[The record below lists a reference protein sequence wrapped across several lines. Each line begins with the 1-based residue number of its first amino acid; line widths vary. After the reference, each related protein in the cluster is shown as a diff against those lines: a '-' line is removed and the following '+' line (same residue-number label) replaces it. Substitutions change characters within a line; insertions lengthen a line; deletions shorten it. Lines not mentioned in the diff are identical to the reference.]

1 MKLVQLDVLRLTRGM
16 ELRHLRYFV
25 AVAEELNFTRA
36 AQRLHTA
43 QPSLSQQIQDLERE
57 VGVALFIRTKRSV
70 KLTAPGTAFLD
81 EARLTL
87 AQARRALA
95 SARQAAQAG
104 ESTLVLGFGPAA
116 EIKLFPSTL
125 TSLRASF
132 PKLRLEFRSM
142 TTLAQREALLHNEI
156 DLAFLRPPIHE
167 PSLEAIPVLREQL
180 LAVLPADHP
189 LAGEGPLDFAE
200 LSGYPFIE
208 ISPVHS
214 GNLFDLVR
222 TAAHERGVQ
231 LNRIQQVVD
240 VLTMLTLISLGEGYT
255 LLPDYAESLVFR
267 NVTTR
272 RLTPPAIEADLLMA
286 WRKGDPSSENAAL
299 RELIISRQRR

>member
-1 MKLVQLDVLRLTRGM
+1 M

-36 AQRLHTA
+36 AQRLNTA
-43 QPSLSQQIQDLERE
+43 QPSLSHQIGDLERE
-57 VGVALFIRTKRSV
+57 LGVQLFIRTKRRV
-70 KLTAPGTAFLD
+70 ELTAAGTAFLD

-87 AQARRALA
+87 AQAHRAIA
-95 SARQAAQAG
+95 SARQTARAG
-104 ESTLVLGFGPAA
+104 ESTLVLGFSPAA
-116 EIKLFPSTL
+116 EIKLFPSIL

-142 TTLAQREALLHNEI
+142 MTLDQREALLHNEI
-156 DLAFLRPPIHE
+156 DLAFLRPPVDE

-180 LAVLPADHP
+180 VAVLPADHP

-208 ISPVHS
+208 VSPVHS

-222 TAAHERGVQ
+222 AAAQDRGVH
-231 LNRIQQVVD
+231 LNTIQQVVD
-240 VLTMLTLISLGEGYT
+240 GLTLLTLVSLGEGYT
-255 LLPDYAESLVFR
+255 LLPDYAESLAFR
-267 NVTTR
+267 NITTR
-272 RLTPPAIEADLLMA
+272 RLTPPAIEVDLLMA
-286 WRKGDPSSENAAL
+286 WRKGDHSSENAAL
-299 RELIISRQRR
+299 RDLITSRRQR

>member
-1 MKLVQLDVLRLTRGM
+1 M

-36 AQRLHTA
+36 AQRLNTA
-43 QPSLSQQIQDLERE
+43 QPSLSQQILNLEQE
-57 VGVALFIRTKRSV
+57 VGVPLFTRTKRSV
-70 KLTAPGTAFLD
+70 ELTAAGTAFLD

-87 AQARRALA
+87 AQARRAIA

-116 EIKLFPSTL
+116 EIKLFPSAL

-132 PKLRLEFRSM
+132 PTLRLEFRSM
-142 TTLAQREALLHNEI
+142 TTLEQREALLHNEI

-180 LAVLPADHP
+180 VAVLPADHP
-189 LAGEGPLDFAE
+189 LAGEGLLDFAE

-208 ISPVHS
+208 VSALHS
-214 GNLFDLVR
+214 GNLFALVR
-222 TAAHERGVQ
+222 AAARERGVQ
-231 LNRIQQVVD
+231 LNTIQQVVD

-267 NVTTR
+267 NITTR
-272 RLTPPAIEADLLMA
+272 RLTPPAIEANLLMA
-286 WRKGDPSSENAAL
+286 WRKGDLSSENAAL
-299 RELIISRQRR
+299 RDLITSRRRE

>member
-1 MKLVQLDVLRLTRGM
+1 M

-36 AQRLHTA
+36 AQRLNTA
-43 QPSLSQQIQDLERE
+43 QPSLSQQIQDLEQE
-57 VGVALFIRTKRSV
+57 VGVPLFIRTKRSV
-70 KLTAPGTAFLD
+70 KLTAAGTAFLD

-87 AQARRALA
+87 AQSRRAIA

-142 TTLAQREALLHNEI
+142 TSLLQREALLHNEI

-180 LAVLPADHP
+180 VAVLPADHP
-189 LAGEGPLDFAE
+189 LAGEGPLDFAA

-208 ISPVHS
+208 ISPLHS

-222 TAAHERGVQ
+222 AAARERRVQ
-231 LNRIQQVVD
+231 LNTIQQAVD
-240 VLTMLTLISLGEGYT
+240 VLTLLTLISLGEGYT

-299 RELIISRQRR
+299 RDLITSRRGR

>member
-1 MKLVQLDVLRLTRGM
+1 M

-43 QPSLSQQIQDLERE
+43 QPSLSQQIQDLEQE
-57 VGVALFIRTKRSV
+57 VGVPLFIRTKRSV
-70 KLTAPGTAFLD
+70 KLTAAGTAFLD

-87 AQARRALA
+87 AQSRRAIA
-95 SARQAAQAG
+95 SARKAAQAG

-116 EIKLFPSTL
+116 EIKLFPGTL

-142 TTLAQREALLHNEI
+142 TTLQQREALLHNEI

-180 LAVLPADHP
+180 VAVLPADHP
-189 LAGEGPLDFAE
+189 LAGEGPLDFAK

-208 ISPVHS
+208 ISPLHS
-214 GNLFDLVR
+214 SNLFDLVR
-222 TAAHERGVQ
+222 TAAQERGVE
-231 LNRIQQVVD
+231 LNTIQQVVG
-240 VLTMLTLISLGEGYT
+240 VLTGLALISLGEGYT

-299 RELIISRQRR
+299 RDLITSGRRR

>member
-1 MKLVQLDVLRLTRGM
+1 M
-16 ELRHLRYFV
+16 ELRHLRYFLTV
-25 AVAEELNFTRA
+25 ARTLNFTKAAEEL
-36 AQRLHTA
+36 HIA
-43 QPSLSQQIQDLERE
+43 QPPLSRQIRELEE
-57 VGVALFIRTKRSV
+57 ELGVALFIRTKRSV
-70 KLTAPGTAFLD
+70 KLTAAGTAFLD

-87 AQARRALA
+87 AQARRAIA

-142 TTLAQREALLHNEI
+142 TTLEQREALLHNEI

-180 LAVLPADHP
+180 VAVLPADHP

-222 TAAHERGVQ
+222 AAAQERGVQ

-286 WRKGDPSSENAAL
+286 WRKGDLSSENAAL
-299 RELIISRQRR
+299 RDLITSRQRR

>member
-1 MKLVQLDVLRLTRGM
+1 M

-36 AQRLHTA
+36 AQRLNTA
-43 QPSLSQQIQDLERE
+43 QPSLSQQIQDLEQE
-57 VGVALFIRTKRSV
+57 VGGSLFIRTKRSV
-70 KLTAPGTAFLD
+70 KLTAAGTAFLD

-87 AQARRALA
+87 AQARRAIA
-95 SARQAAQAG
+95 SARQVAQPG
-104 ESTLVLGFGPAA
+104 QSTLVLGFGPAA

-142 TTLAQREALLHNEI
+142 TTLKQREALLHNEI

-180 LAVLPADHP
+180 VAVLPADHP

-214 GNLFDLVR
+214 GDLFDLVR
-222 TAAHERGVQ
+222 AAAQERGVQ
-231 LNRIQQVVD
+231 LNTIQQVED

-255 LLPDYAESLVFR
+255 LLADYAESLVFR

-272 RLTPPAIEADLLMA
+272 RLTPPAIEVDLLMA
-286 WRKGDPSSENAAL
+286 WRKGDPSTENAAL
-299 RELIISRQRR
+299 RDLITSRGRR

>member
-1 MKLVQLDVLRLTRGM
+1 M

-25 AVAEELNFTRA
+25 TVAEELNFTRA
-36 AQRLHTA
+36 AQRLNTA

-57 VGVALFIRTKRSV
+57 VGAALFIRTKRSV
-70 KLTAPGTAFLD
+70 KLTAAGTAFLD

-87 AQARRALA
+87 AQARRAVA
-95 SARQAAQAG
+95 IARQAAQAG

-125 TSLRASF
+125 TSLRAGF
-132 PKLRLEFRSM
+132 PKLRLEFRPM
-142 TTLAQREALLHNEI
+142 TTLKQREALLRNEI

-180 LAVLPADHP
+180 VAVLPADHP

-222 TAAHERGVQ
+222 AAAHERGVQ

-299 RELIISRQRR
+299 RDLITSRQRR

>member
-1 MKLVQLDVLRLTRGM
+1 M

-43 QPSLSQQIQDLERE
+43 QPSLSQQIQDLEQE
-57 VGVALFIRTKRSV
+57 VGVPLFIRTKRSV
-70 KLTAPGTAFLD
+70 KLTAAGTAFLD

-87 AQARRALA
+87 AQSRRAIA
-95 SARQAAQAG
+95 SARKAAQPG
-104 ESTLVLGFGPAA
+104 ERTLVLGFGPPA
-116 EIKLFPSTL
+116 EIKLFPGTL

-142 TTLAQREALLHNEI
+142 TTLQQREALLHNEI

-180 LAVLPADHP
+180 VAVLPADHP

-208 ISPVHS
+208 ISPLHS

-222 TAAHERGVQ
+222 GAAQERGVQ
-231 LNRIQQVVD
+231 LNTIQQVVN
-240 VLTMLTLISLGEGYT
+240 VLTLLALISLGEGYT

-286 WRKGDPSSENAAL
+286 WRKGDLSSENAAL
-299 RELIISRQRR
+299 RDLITSRRGR

>member
-1 MKLVQLDVLRLTRGM
+1 LELVQSDERRLTGGM

-25 AVAEELNFTRA
+25 TVAEELNFTRA
-36 AQRLHTA
+36 AQRLNTA
-43 QPSLSQQIQDLERE
+43 QPSLSQQIRDLERE
-57 VGVALFIRTKRSV
+57 VGAPLFIRTKRSV
-70 KLTAPGTAFLD
+70 KLTAAGAALLD

-87 AQARRALA
+87 AQARRAIA
-95 SARQAAQAG
+95 SARQAAQVG

-142 TTLAQREALLHNEI
+142 TTLNQREALLHNEI

-180 LAVLPADHP
+180 VAVLPADHP

-200 LSGYPFIE
+200 LSGHAFIE
-208 ISPVHS
+208 TSPLQS
-214 GNLFDLVR
+214 GYLFDLVR
-222 TAAHERGVQ
+222 AAAHERGVQ
-231 LNRIQQVVD
+231 LNTTQRVVD
-240 VLTMLTLISLGEGYT
+240 VLTMLTLVSLGEGYT
-255 LLPDYAESLVFR
+255 LLPDYAESLLFR
-267 NVTTR
+267 NITTR
-272 RLTPPAIEADLLMA
+272 RLAPPEIEVDLLMA

-299 RELIISRQRR
+299 RDLITSRPR

>member
-1 MKLVQLDVLRLTRGM
+1 M

-36 AQRLHTA
+36 AQRLNTA
-43 QPSLSQQIQDLERE
+43 QPSLSQQIQDLEQQ
-57 VGVALFIRTKRSV
+57 VGVPLFSRTKRSV
-70 KLTAPGTAFLD
+70 KLTAAGTAFLD

-87 AQARRALA
+87 AQARRAIA
-95 SARQAAQAG
+95 SARQAARAG

-142 TTLAQREALLHNEI
+142 TTLEQREALLHNEI

-180 LAVLPADHP
+180 VAVLPADHP

-208 ISPVHS
+208 ISPLHS

-222 TAAHERGVQ
+222 AAAQESGVQ
-231 LNRIQQVVD
+231 LNTIQRAVN
-240 VLTMLTLISLGEGYT
+240 VLTILTLVSLGEGYT

-272 RLTPPAIEADLLMA
+272 RLTPPAREADLLMA

-299 RELIISRQRR
+299 RDLITSRQRR

>member
-1 MKLVQLDVLRLTRGM
+1 M

-36 AQRLHTA
+36 AQRLNTA

-57 VGVALFIRTKRSV
+57 VGAPLFIRTKRSV
-70 KLTAPGTAFLD
+70 KLTAAGTAFLD

-87 AQARRALA
+87 AQARRTIAR
-95 SARQAAQAG
+95 ARQAAQAG
-104 ESTLVLGFGPAA
+104 ESTLVLGFGPPA
-116 EIKLFPSTL
+116 EIKLFPEAL

-142 TTLAQREALLHNEI
+142 TTLEQREALLHNEI
-156 DLAFLRPPIHE
+156 DLAFLRPPIHD

-180 LAVLPADHP
+180 VAVLPADHP

-208 ISPVHS
+208 ISPLHS

-222 TAAHERGVQ
+222 NAAQERGVQ
-231 LNRIQQVVD
+231 LNTIQQVVD

-255 LLPDYAESLVFR
+255 LLPDYAESLGFR

-272 RLTPPAIEADLLMA
+272 RLTPPAREADLLMA

-299 RELIISRQRR
+299 RDVITSRPRR

>member
-1 MKLVQLDVLRLTRGM
+1 M

-36 AQRLHTA
+36 AQRLNTA
-43 QPSLSQQIQDLERE
+43 QPSLSQQIQDLEQQ
-57 VGVALFIRTKRSV
+57 VGVPLFSRTKRSV
-70 KLTAPGTAFLD
+70 KLTAAGTAFLD

-87 AQARRALA
+87 AQARRAIA
-95 SARQAAQAG
+95 RARQAAQAG
-104 ESTLVLGFGPAA
+104 ESTLALGFGPPA
-116 EIKLFPSTL
+116 EIKLFPNTL
-125 TSLRASF
+125 TSQRASF
-132 PKLRLEFRSM
+132 PKLHLAFRSM
-142 TTLAQREALLHNEI
+142 TTLEQREALLRNEI
-156 DLAFLRPPIHE
+156 DLAFLRPPIHD

-180 LAVLPADHP
+180 VAVLPADHP

-208 ISPVHS
+208 ISPLHS

-222 TAAHERGVQ
+222 AAAQERGVQ
-231 LNRIQQVVD
+231 LNTIQQVVD

-272 RLTPPAIEADLLMA
+272 RLTPPAREADLLMA
-286 WRKGDPSSENAAL
+286 WRKGDPSPEIAAL
-299 RELIISRQRR
+299 RDLITSRRRR

>member
-1 MKLVQLDVLRLTRGM
+1 M

-36 AQRLHTA
+36 AQRLNTA

-57 VGVALFIRTKRSV
+57 VGVALFVRTKRSV
-70 KLTAPGTAFLD
+70 KLTAAGTAFLD
-81 EARLTL
+81 EALLTL
-87 AQARRALA
+87 AQARRAIA

-104 ESTLVLGFGPAA
+104 ASTLVLGFGPAA

-142 TTLAQREALLHNEI
+142 TTLKQREALLRNEI

-180 LAVLPADHP
+180 VAVLPADHP

-222 TAAHERGVQ
+222 AAAHERGVQ

-255 LLPDYAESLVFR
+255 FLPDYAESLVFR

-299 RELIISRQRR
+299 RDLITSRQRR

>member
-1 MKLVQLDVLRLTRGM
+1 M

-36 AQRLHTA
+36 AQRLNTA
-43 QPSLSQQIQDLERE
+43 QPSLSQQIQDMEQE
-57 VGVALFIRTKRSV
+57 VGVPLFIRTKRSV
-70 KLTAPGTAFLD
+70 KLTAAGTAFLD

-87 AQARRALA
+87 AQARRAIA
-95 SARQAAQAG
+95 SARQAARTS

-132 PKLRLEFRSM
+132 PKLRLEFHSM
-142 TTLAQREALLHNEI
+142 TTLEQRQALLNNEI

-180 LAVLPADHP
+180 VAVMPADHP

-200 LSGYPFIE
+200 LSGYPFLE
-208 ISPVHS
+208 VSPVHS

-222 TAAHERGVQ
+222 AAAQQRGVH
-231 LNRIQQVVD
+231 LNTIQQVAD
-240 VLTMLTLISLGEGYT
+240 RLTLLTLVSLGEGCT

-267 NVTTR
+267 NITTR

-286 WRKGDPSSENAAL
+286 WRKGDPSAENAAL
-299 RELIISRQRR
+299 RDLIASRRHK

>member
-1 MKLVQLDVLRLTRGM
+1 M
-16 ELRHLRYFV
+16 ELRHLRYFI

-36 AQRLHTA
+36 AERLNTA
-43 QPSLSQQIQDLERE
+43 QPSLSQQIRNLEQE
-57 VGVALFIRTKRSV
+57 LGVPLFIRTKRSV
-70 KLTAPGTAFLD
+70 TLTAAGAVFLD

-87 AQARRALA
+87 AQARRAIA
-95 SARQAAQAG
+95 SARQSAQAG
-104 ESTLVLGFGPAA
+104 ESTLVLGFSPAA

-142 TTLAQREALLHNEI
+142 TTLGQREALLHNEI

-180 LAVLPADHP
+180 VVVLPADHP
-189 LAGEGPLDFAE
+189 LAGEGPLDFSE

-208 ISPVHS
+208 VSPVHS

-222 TAAHERGVQ
+222 TAAQERGVQ
-231 LNRIQQVVD
+231 LNTVQHVED
-240 VLTMLTLISLGEGYT
+240 VLTLLTLISLGEGYT

-267 NVTTR
+267 NITTR
-272 RLTPPAIEADLLMA
+272 RLTPPAIEVDLLMA
-286 WRKGDPSSENAAL
+286 WRKGDPSSESAAL
-299 RELIISRQRR
+299 RDLITSRRHR

>member
-1 MKLVQLDVLRLTRGM
+1 M

-36 AQRLHTA
+36 AQRLNTA
-43 QPSLSQQIQDLERE
+43 QPSLSQQIQDLEQE
-57 VGVALFIRTKRSV
+57 VGGSLFIRTKRSV
-70 KLTAPGTAFLD
+70 KLTAAGTAFLD

-87 AQARRALA
+87 AQARRAMA
-95 SARQAAQAG
+95 SARQVAQPG
-104 ESTLVLGFGPAA
+104 QSTLVLGFGPAA

-142 TTLAQREALLHNEI
+142 TTLKQREALLHNEI

-180 LAVLPADHP
+180 VAVLPADHP

-214 GNLFDLVR
+214 GDLFDLVR
-222 TAAHERGVQ
+222 AAAQERGVQ
-231 LNRIQQVVD
+231 LNTIQQVED

-272 RLTPPAIEADLLMA
+272 RLTPPAIEVDLLMA
-286 WRKGDPSSENAAL
+286 WRKGDPSTENAAL
-299 RELIISRQRR
+299 RDLITSRGRR

>member
-1 MKLVQLDVLRLTRGM
+1 M

-43 QPSLSQQIQDLERE
+43 QPSLSQQIQDLEQE
-57 VGVALFIRTKRSV
+57 VGVPLFIRTKRSV
-70 KLTAPGTAFLD
+70 KLTAAGTAFLD

-87 AQARRALA
+87 AQARRAVA
-95 SARQAAQAG
+95 SAREAGQAG
-104 ESTLVLGFGPAA
+104 ERTLVLGFGPAA
-116 EIKLFPSTL
+116 EIKLFPGTL
-125 TSLRASF
+125 TSLRASY

-142 TTLAQREALLHNEI
+142 TTLEQREALLHNEI

-167 PSLEAIPVLREQL
+167 PSLKAIPVLREQL
-180 LAVLPADHP
+180 VAVLPADHP

-208 ISPVHS
+208 VSPLDA

-222 TAAHERGVQ
+222 AAARERGVQ
-231 LNRIQQVVD
+231 LNTIQQVVN
-240 VLTMLTLISLGEGYT
+240 VLTMLALISLGEGYT

-299 RELIISRQRR
+299 RDLIISRQRR

>member
-1 MKLVQLDVLRLTRGM
+1 M

-189 LAGEGPLDFAE
+189 LAGDGPLDFAE

-231 LNRIQQVVD
+231 LNKIQQVVD

-299 RELIISRQRR
+299 RDLIISRQRR

>member
-1 MKLVQLDVLRLTRGM
+1 M

-36 AQRLHTA
+36 AQRLNTA
-43 QPSLSQQIQDLERE
+43 QPSLSQQIQDLEQE
-57 VGVALFIRTKRSV
+57 VGGSLFIRTKRSV
-70 KLTAPGTAFLD
+70 KLTAAGTAFLD

-87 AQARRALA
+87 AQARRAIA
-95 SARQAAQAG
+95 SARQVAQPG
-104 ESTLVLGFGPAA
+104 QSTLVLGFGPAA

-142 TTLAQREALLHNEI
+142 TTLAQREALLRNEI
-156 DLAFLRPPIHE
+156 DLAFLRPPIHD

-180 LAVLPADHP
+180 VAVLPADHP
-189 LAGEGPLDFAE
+189 LAGEGPIDFAN

-222 TAAHERGVQ
+222 AAAQERGVQ
-231 LNRIQQVVD
+231 LNTIQQVVD
-240 VLTMLTLISLGEGYT
+240 VLTLLTLISLGEGYT

-272 RLTPPAIEADLLMA
+272 RLNPPAIEADLLMA
-286 WRKGDPSSENAAL
+286 WRKGEPSSENAAL
-299 RELIISRQRR
+299 RDLITSRRCAGLIRRTPGVAQH

>member
-1 MKLVQLDVLRLTRGM
+1 M

-36 AQRLHTA
+36 AQRLNTA
-43 QPSLSQQIQDLERE
+43 QPSLSQQIQDLEQQ

-70 KLTAPGTAFLD
+70 ILTAAGTAFLD

-87 AQARRALA
+87 AQARRAIA
-95 SARQAAQAG
+95 TARQAARAG

-142 TTLAQREALLHNEI
+142 TTLKQREALLHNEI

-180 LAVLPADHP
+180 VAVLPADHP

-214 GNLFDLVR
+214 GDLFDLVR
-222 TAAHERGVQ
+222 AAAQERGVQ
-231 LNRIQQVVD
+231 LNTIQQVED

-255 LLPDYAESLVFR
+255 LLADYAESLVFR

-272 RLTPPAIEADLLMA
+272 RLTPPAIEVDLLMA
-286 WRKGDPSSENAAL
+286 WRKGDPSTENAAL
-299 RELIISRQRR
+299 RDLITSRGRR

>member
-1 MKLVQLDVLRLTRGM
+1 M

-36 AQRLHTA
+36 AQRLNTA
-43 QPSLSQQIQDLERE
+43 QPSLSQQIQDLEQE
-57 VGVALFIRTKRSV
+57 LGVALFIRTKRSV
-70 KLTAPGTAFLD
+70 KLTAAGTAFLD

-87 AQARRALA
+87 AQARRAIA
-95 SARQAAQAG
+95 SAKQAARAG

-142 TTLAQREALLHNEI
+142 TTLEQREALLHNEI

-180 LAVLPADHP
+180 VAVLPADHP

-222 TAAHERGVQ
+222 AAAQERGVQ

-286 WRKGDPSSENAAL
+286 WRKGDLSSENAAL
-299 RELIISRQRR
+299 RDLITSRQRR

>member
-1 MKLVQLDVLRLTRGM
+1 M

-57 VGVALFIRTKRSV
+57 VGVALFIRTRRSV

-189 LAGEGPLDFAE
+189 LAGDGPLDFAE

-299 RELIISRQRR
+299 RDLIISRQRR

>member
-1 MKLVQLDVLRLTRGM
+1 M

-43 QPSLSQQIQDLERE
+43 QPSLSQQIQDLEQE
-57 VGVALFIRTKRSV
+57 VGVPLFIRTKRSV
-70 KLTAPGTAFLD
+70 KLTAAGTAFLD

-87 AQARRALA
+87 AQSRRAIA
-95 SARQAAQAG
+95 SARKAAQPG
-104 ESTLVLGFGPAA
+104 ERTLVLGFGPPA
-116 EIKLFPSTL
+116 EIKLFPGTL

-142 TTLAQREALLHNEI
+142 TTLQQREALLHNEI

-167 PSLEAIPVLREQL
+167 PSLEAIPVLREEL
-180 LAVLPADHP
+180 VAVLPADHP
-189 LAGEGPLDFAE
+189 LAGEGPLDFAK

-208 ISPVHS
+208 ISPLHS

-222 TAAHERGVQ
+222 AAAQERGVQ
-231 LNRIQQVVD
+231 LNTIQQVVN
-240 VLTMLTLISLGEGYT
+240 VLTMLALISLGEGYT

-286 WRKGDPSSENAAL
+286 WRKGDLSSENAAL
-299 RELIISRQRR
+299 RDLITSRRGR

>member
-1 MKLVQLDVLRLTRGM
+1 M

-36 AQRLHTA
+36 AQRLNTA
-43 QPSLSQQIQDLERE
+43 QPSLSQQIQDLEQQ

-70 KLTAPGTAFLD
+70 ILTAAGTAFLD

-87 AQARRALA
+87 AQARRAIA
-95 SARQAAQAG
+95 TARQAARAG

-116 EIKLFPSTL
+116 EIKLFPSAL

-142 TTLAQREALLHNEI
+142 TTLEQREALLHNEI

-167 PSLEAIPVLREQL
+167 TSLEAIPVLREQL
-180 LAVLPADHP
+180 VAVLPADHP

-200 LSGYPFIE
+200 LSGYPFVE
-208 ISPVHS
+208 VSPLHS

-222 TAAHERGVQ
+222 AAARERGVQ
-231 LNRIQQVVD
+231 LNTIKQQVVAN
-240 VLTMLTLISLGEGYT
+240 VLNLLTLISLGEGYT

-299 RELIISRQRR
+299 RDLITSSRRR

>member
-1 MKLVQLDVLRLTRGM
+1 M

-36 AQRLHTA
+36 AQRLNTA
-43 QPSLSQQIQDLERE
+43 QPSLSQQIQDLEQE
-57 VGVALFIRTKRSV
+57 VGVPLFIRTKRSV
-70 KLTAPGTAFLD
+70 KLTAAGTAFLD

-87 AQARRALA
+87 AQARRAIA
-95 SARQAAQAG
+95 SARQAARAG

-116 EIKLFPSTL
+116 EIKLFPGTL
-125 TSLRASF
+125 TSLRASY
-132 PKLRLEFRSM
+132 PKVRLVFRSM
-142 TTLAQREALLHNEI
+142 TTMEQREALLHNEI

-167 PSLEAIPVLREQL
+167 PGLEAIPVLREQL
-180 LAVLPADHP
+180 VAVLPADHP

-208 ISPVHS
+208 ASPLHS
-214 GNLFDLVR
+214 SNLFDLVR
-222 TAAHERGVQ
+222 AAAKARGVQ
-231 LNRIQQVVD
+231 LNTIQQSVN
-240 VLTMLTLISLGEGYT
+240 VLTMLALVSLGEGYT

-286 WRKGDPSSENAAL
+286 WRKGDASSENAAL
-299 RELIISRQRR
+299 RDLIISRRRR

>member
-1 MKLVQLDVLRLTRGM
+1 M

-36 AQRLHTA
+36 AQRLNTA
-43 QPSLSQQIQDLERE
+43 QPSLSQQIQDLEQE
-57 VGVALFIRTKRSV
+57 VAVPLFIRTKRSV
-70 KLTAPGTAFLD
+70 KLTAAGTAFLD

-87 AQARRALA
+87 AQARRATA
-95 SARQAAQAG
+95 SARQAARVG

-132 PKLRLEFRSM
+132 PTLRLEFRSM
-142 TTLAQREALLHNEI
+142 TTLEQREALLHNEI

-180 LAVLPADHP
+180 VAVLPADHP

-208 ISPVHS
+208 ISPLHS

-222 TAAHERGVQ
+222 VAAQGRGPGERG
-231 LNRIQQVVD
+231 
-240 VLTMLTLISLGEGYT
+240 S
-255 LLPDYAESLVFR
+255 AEHDPTGR
-267 NVTTR
+267 GCADHAHAHQPWR
-272 RLTPPAIEADLLMA
+272 RLHA
-286 WRKGDPSSENAAL
+286 PS
-299 RELIISRQRR
+299 

>member
-1 MKLVQLDVLRLTRGM
+1 M

-43 QPSLSQQIQDLERE
+43 QPSLSQQIQDLEQE
-57 VGVALFIRTKRSV
+57 VGVPLFIRTKRSV
-70 KLTAPGTAFLD
+70 KLTAAGTAFLD

-87 AQARRALA
+87 AQSRRAIA
-95 SARQAAQAG
+95 SARKAAQPG
-104 ESTLVLGFGPAA
+104 ERTLVLGFGPPA
-116 EIKLFPSTL
+116 EIKLFPGTL

-142 TTLAQREALLHNEI
+142 TTLQQREALLHNEI

-180 LAVLPADHP
+180 VAVLPADHP

-208 ISPVHS
+208 ISPLHS

-222 TAAHERGVQ
+222 GAAQERGVQ
-231 LNRIQQVVD
+231 LNTIQQVVN
-240 VLTMLTLISLGEGYT
+240 VLTMLALISLGEGYT

-286 WRKGDPSSENAAL
+286 WRKGELSSENAAL
-299 RELIISRQRR
+299 RDLITSRRGR

>member
-1 MKLVQLDVLRLTRGM
+1 M

-36 AQRLHTA
+36 AQRLNTA
-43 QPSLSQQIQDLERE
+43 QPSLSQQIRDLERE
-57 VGVALFIRTKRSV
+57 VAVPLFIRTKRSV
-70 KLTAPGTAFLD
+70 KLTAGGTAFLD

-87 AQARRALA
+87 AQARRAIA

-132 PKLRLEFRSM
+132 PTLRLEFRSM
-142 TTLAQREALLHNEI
+142 TTLEQREALLHNEI

-180 LAVLPADHP
+180 VAVLPADHP
-189 LAGEGPLDFAE
+189 LAGEGPLDFAA

-208 ISPVHS
+208 ISPLHS

-222 TAAHERGVQ
+222 AAARERRVQ
-231 LNRIQQVVD
+231 LNTIQQAVD
-240 VLTMLTLISLGEGYT
+240 VLTLLTLISLGEGYT

-299 RELIISRQRR
+299 RDLITSRRRR

>member
-1 MKLVQLDVLRLTRGM
+1 M

-36 AQRLHTA
+36 AQRLNTA
-43 QPSLSQQIQDLERE
+43 QPSLSQQIQDLEQE
-57 VGVALFIRTKRSV
+57 VGGSLFIRTKRSV
-70 KLTAPGTAFLD
+70 KLTAAGTAFLD

-87 AQARRALA
+87 AQARRAIA
-95 SARQAAQAG
+95 SARQVAQPG
-104 ESTLVLGFGPAA
+104 QSTLVLGFGPAA

-142 TTLAQREALLHNEI
+142 TTLKQREALLHNEI

-180 LAVLPADHP
+180 VAVLPADHP

-214 GNLFDLVR
+214 GDLFDLVR
-222 TAAHERGVQ
+222 AAAQERGVQ
-231 LNRIQQVVD
+231 LNTIQQVED

-255 LLPDYAESLVFR
+255 LLADYAESLVFR

-272 RLTPPAIEADLLMA
+272 RLTPPAIEVDLLMA
-286 WRKGDPSSENAAL
+286 WRKGDPSPENAAL
-299 RELIISRQRR
+299 RDLITSKRRR

>member
-1 MKLVQLDVLRLTRGM
+1 V
-16 ELRHLRYFV
+16 
-25 AVAEELNFTRA
+25 
-36 AQRLHTA
+36 
-43 QPSLSQQIQDLERE
+43 
-57 VGVALFIRTKRSV
+57 
-70 KLTAPGTAFLD
+70 
-81 EARLTL
+81 
-87 AQARRALA
+87 QARRAIA
-95 SARQAAQAG
+95 SARQAARAG

-142 TTLAQREALLHNEI
+142 TTLKQREALLHNEI

-180 LAVLPADHP
+180 VAVLPADHP

-214 GNLFDLVR
+214 GDLFDLVR
-222 TAAHERGVQ
+222 AAAQERGVQ
-231 LNRIQQVVD
+231 LNTIQQVED

-255 LLPDYAESLVFR
+255 LLADYAESLVFR

-272 RLTPPAIEADLLMA
+272 RLTPPAIEVDLLMA
-286 WRKGDPSSENAAL
+286 WRKGDPSTENAAL
-299 RELIISRQRR
+299 RDLITSRGRR

>member
-1 MKLVQLDVLRLTRGM
+1 M

-43 QPSLSQQIQDLERE
+43 QPSLSQQIQDLEQE
-57 VGVALFIRTKRSV
+57 VGVPLFIRTKRSV
-70 KLTAPGTAFLD
+70 KLTAAGTAFLD

-87 AQARRALA
+87 AQARRAVA
-95 SARQAAQAG
+95 SAREAGQAG
-104 ESTLVLGFGPAA
+104 ERTLVLGFGPAA

-142 TTLAQREALLHNEI
+142 TTLDQREALLHSEI

-231 LNRIQQVVD
+231 LNTIQQVVN
-240 VLTMLTLISLGEGYT
+240 VLTMLALISLGEGYT

-286 WRKGDPSSENAAL
+286 WRKGDPSAENAAL
-299 RELIISRQRR
+299 RDLITSRRHR

>member
-1 MKLVQLDVLRLTRGM
+1 M

-43 QPSLSQQIQDLERE
+43 QPSLSQQIQDLEQE
-57 VGVALFIRTKRSV
+57 VGVPLFIRTKRSV
-70 KLTAPGTAFLD
+70 KLTAAGTAFLD

-87 AQARRALA
+87 AQARRAIA
-95 SARQAAQAG
+95 NARQAAQAD
-104 ESTLVLGFGPAA
+104 ERTLVLGFGPPA
-116 EIKLFPSTL
+116 EIKLFPGTL

-142 TTLAQREALLHNEI
+142 TTLEQREALLHSEI

-180 LAVLPADHP
+180 VAVLPADHP

-208 ISPVHS
+208 ASPLHS
-214 GNLFDLVR
+214 SNLFNLVR
-222 TAAHERGVQ
+222 AAAQERGVQ
-231 LNRIQQVVD
+231 LNPIQQVVN
-240 VLTMLTLISLGEGYT
+240 VLTMLALISLGEGYT

-299 RELIISRQRR
+299 RDLIIRRRRRY

>member
-1 MKLVQLDVLRLTRGM
+1 M

-36 AQRLHTA
+36 AQRLNTA
-43 QPSLSQQIQDLERE
+43 QPSLSQQIQDLEQE
-57 VGVALFIRTKRSV
+57 VGVPLFIRTKRSV
-70 KLTAPGTAFLD
+70 KLTAAGTAFLD

-87 AQARRALA
+87 AQSRRAIA
-95 SARQAAQAG
+95 SARKAAQAG

-116 EIKLFPSTL
+116 EIKLFPGTL

-142 TTLAQREALLHNEI
+142 TTLQQREALLHNEI

-180 LAVLPADHP
+180 VAVLPADHP

-208 ISPVHS
+208 ISPLHS
-214 GNLFDLVR
+214 SNLFDLIR
-222 TAAHERGVQ
+222 AAAQERGVE
-231 LNRIQQVVD
+231 LNTIQQVVD
-240 VLTMLTLISLGEGYT
+240 VLTGLALISLGEGYT

-299 RELIISRQRR
+299 RELITNRRRR

>member
-1 MKLVQLDVLRLTRGM
+1 M

-43 QPSLSQQIQDLERE
+43 QPSLSQQIQDLEQE
-57 VGVALFIRTKRSV
+57 VGVPLFIRTKRLV
-70 KLTAPGTAFLD
+70 KLTAAGTAFLD

-87 AQARRALA
+87 AQSRRAIA
-95 SARQAAQAG
+95 SARKAAQAG

-116 EIKLFPSTL
+116 EIKLFPGTL

-142 TTLAQREALLHNEI
+142 TTLQQREALLHNEI

-180 LAVLPADHP
+180 VAVLPADHP

-200 LSGYPFIE
+200 LSGYP
-208 ISPVHS
+208 
-214 GNLFDLVR
+214 
-222 TAAHERGVQ
+222 
-231 LNRIQQVVD
+231 
-240 VLTMLTLISLGEGYT
+240 SLKFLRCIAVICSTSSAPRPGREGF
-255 LLPDYAESLVFR
+255 S
-267 NVTTR
+267 
-272 RLTPPAIEADLLMA
+272 
-286 WRKGDPSSENAAL
+286 
-299 RELIISRQRR
+299 

>member
-1 MKLVQLDVLRLTRGM
+1 M

-36 AQRLHTA
+36 AQRLNTA
-43 QPSLSQQIQDLERE
+43 QPSLSQQIQDLEQQ
-57 VGVALFIRTKRSV
+57 VGVALLIRTKRSV
-70 KLTAPGTAFLD
+70 KLTVAGTAFLD

-87 AQARRALA
+87 AQARRAIA

-142 TTLAQREALLHNEI
+142 TTLQQREALLRNEI

-167 PSLEAIPVLREQL
+167 PRLEAIPVLREQL
-180 LAVLPADHP
+180 LAVLPAGHP
-189 LAGEGPLDFAE
+189 LAGEGPLDFAQ

-208 ISPVHS
+208 VSPVHS

-222 TAAHERGVQ
+222 AAAHERGVK
-231 LNRIQQVVD
+231 LNTVHQVVD
-240 VLTMLTLISLGEGYT
+240 VLTGLTLVSLGEGYT
-255 LLPDYAESLVFR
+255 LLPDYAESLEFR

-299 RELIISRQRR
+299 RDLIISRQRR

>member
-1 MKLVQLDVLRLTRGM
+1 M

-36 AQRLHTA
+36 AQRLNTA
-43 QPSLSQQIQDLERE
+43 QPSLSQQIQDLEQE
-57 VGVALFIRTKRSV
+57 VGGSLFIRTKRSV
-70 KLTAPGTAFLD
+70 KLTAAGTAFLD

-87 AQARRALA
+87 AQARRAIA
-95 SARQAAQAG
+95 SARQAARAG

-116 EIKLFPSTL
+116 EIKLFPSAL

-132 PKLRLEFRSM
+132 PTLRLEFRSM
-142 TTLAQREALLHNEI
+142 TTLKQREALLHNEI

-167 PSLEAIPVLREQL
+167 PSLEAIPVLCEQL
-180 LAVLPADHP
+180 VAVLPADHP

-200 LSGYPFIE
+200 LSGYPFVE
-208 ISPVHS
+208 VSPLHS

-222 TAAHERGVQ
+222 AAARERGVQ
-231 LNRIQQVVD
+231 LNTIKQQVVAN
-240 VLTMLTLISLGEGYT
+240 VLNLLTLISLGEGYT

-299 RELIISRQRR
+299 RDLITSSRRR